1 MIRLSRDGSSIISLL
16 RLSESCS
23 DMLLFVRDDKDGI
36 FGALI
41 PEKLQKLGDKYY
53 GDGGV
58 KVFSFVTDPDGKVR
72 TVIIVLLYIYI
83 YLMVVWSIVDVLYV
97 AKK

>member
-1 MIRLSRDGSSIISLL
+1 
-16 RLSESCS
+16 
-23 DMLLFVRDDKDGI
+23 MLLFVRDDKDGI

-58 KVFSFVTDPDGKVR
+58 KVFSFVTDTNGKVR
-72 TVIIVLLYIYI
+72 
-83 YLMVVWSIVDVLYV
+83 
-97 AKK
+97 